1 MDIDFVSIS
10 RNLRSGAFSLSSTYP
25 CWNIKNK
32 VATRDRQM
40 NTLSAIIVLTIFQQC
55 IELFTEF
62 NAIEVQRIIMP
73 DGYGYSLYYYY
84 LSTP

>member
-1 MDIDFVSIS
+1 
-10 RNLRSGAFSLSSTYP
+10 
-25 CWNIKNK
+25 
-32 VATRDRQM
+32 M